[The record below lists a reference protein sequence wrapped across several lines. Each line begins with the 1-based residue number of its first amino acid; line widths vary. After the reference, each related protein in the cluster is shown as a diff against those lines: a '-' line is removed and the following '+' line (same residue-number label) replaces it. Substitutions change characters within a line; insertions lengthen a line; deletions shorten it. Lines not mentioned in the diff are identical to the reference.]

1 MASASSQLNV
11 AMTHNRFAALAM
23 EDMELGAD
31 ESNNTTAPSR
41 TTEVL
46 NNAGRTAVAV
56 QGSDLNPRDTAGWKF
71 TATKQVSQIQLQPQA
86 SKDTQNKSTSQF
98 SESQAKKII
107 ARVTKSSRLPVNLPK
122 EEQKIIMRPR
132 GGLCLARLE
141 VDVILSA
148 VITAASV
155 TKTEAM
161 EDTICTNPT
170 QNIIVVSTPD
180 EERANK
186 YATVRSLF
194 IGGKNYETY
203 AYRTAPHGTAKGVIR
218 GIALDATDEEIQND
232 IVHPANPTA
241 LEAHR
246 IGSTASVV
254 ILFQGTKVPRSVKYG
269 PCRVPCGL
277 YKQHYDH
284 PITPGNASHVA
295 SYAAERMPRERRAA
309 HANIRCPLS
318 SPSAD
323 GRKRT
328 MKDQHYHK
336 RTSRTCPHLREDN
349 GNNNKKSKA
358 KGLEFREGG
367 TFRRKEIKAEAAPRG
382 RGTTTQ
388 EKMNFNQGRQP
399 PARQL
404 NQAQATRHQEMAHTN
419 SAQDQINRALRQEN
433 EQLKRSLAELN
444 ARLNSFINAQNSQA
458 PKQREHSSQ
467 QPKVQEAAPQPLA
480 PNPPVPE
487 KEKDNIEME
496 EQPCA
501 ENNTEPE
508 TGEADRSCGPAP
520 KRRALEG
527 SPRKA
532 NQHETGQTRGKA
544 KPTGGEN
551 RPHGPGGRSTRAQ
564 KVDTFERKVDALD
577 RKIDMIIQA
586 LVAAGIIPQPALNLT
601 THNG

>member
-1 MASASSQLNV
+1 MDFADIGPHQAMTTKTEISPAPSTINNGENTTDKRIQDAQEGWTTVVSIREGKMQRRERAQEHQKNDSPKNAYKPKLSSSTAAAHSCVGRPEAPAPSAHAALGSPTPKMASASSQLNAAV
-11 AMTHNRFAALAM
+11 THNRFAALAM

-86 SKDTQNKSTSQF
+86 SKDTQNKSTSPF
-98 SESQAKKII
+98 SESQAKKIV

-141 VDVILSA
+141 VDVVLSA

-155 TKTEAM
+155 AKTEAM

-203 AYRTAPHGTAKGVIR
+203 AYRTAPHGTAKGRRWEKKNNERSTLSQADFPDLPPPSR
-218 GIALDATDEEIQND
+218 GQWKQQQEKQGKRPGIQ
-232 IVHPANPTA
+232 
-241 LEAHR
+241 R
-246 IGSTASVV
+246 G
-254 ILFQGTKVPRSVKYG
+254 RS
-269 PCRVPCGL
+269 
-277 YKQHYDH
+277 
-284 PITPGNASHVA
+284 
-295 SYAAERMPRERRAA
+295 
-309 HANIRCPLS
+309 LS
-318 SPSAD
+318 
-323 GRKRT
+323 RKR
-328 MKDQHYHK
+328 DE
-336 RTSRTCPHLREDN
+336 S
-349 GNNNKKSKA
+349 
-358 KGLEFREGG
+358 
-367 TFRRKEIKAEAAPRG
+367 RG
-382 RGTTTQ
+382 RSASQGITTQ

-404 NQAQATRHQEMAHTN
+404 NLAQAT
-419 SAQDQINRALRQEN
+419 ALRQEN

-467 QPKVQEAAPQPLA
+467 QPKVQEAAPQPPA

-487 KEKDNIEME
+487 EEKDNIEME

-527 SPRKA
+527 ARERRF
-532 NQHETGQTRGKA
+532 NMRLDRLEERQDQREA
-544 KPTGGEN
+544 KIDRLDQRVGALEQRVG
-551 RPHGPGGRSTRAQ
+551 ALQQ
-564 KVDTFERKVDALD
+564 KVDTLERKVDALD
-577 RKIDMIIQA
+577 RKVDVIIQA
-586 LVAAGIIPQPALNLT
+586 LVAAGIIPQPPLNLT

>member
-1 MASASSQLNV
+1 
-11 AMTHNRFAALAM
+11 
-23 EDMELGAD
+23 
-31 ESNNTTAPSR
+31 
-41 TTEVL
+41 
-46 NNAGRTAVAV
+46 
-56 QGSDLNPRDTAGWKF
+56 
-71 TATKQVSQIQLQPQA
+71 
-86 SKDTQNKSTSQF
+86 
-98 SESQAKKII
+98 
-107 ARVTKSSRLPVNLPK
+107 
-122 EEQKIIMRPR
+122 
-132 GGLCLARLE
+132 
-141 VDVILSA
+141 
-148 VITAASV
+148 
-155 TKTEAM
+155 M

-277 YKQHYDH
+277 YKQHYDVCRTCGRVGH
-284 PITPGNASHVA
+284 RADVCPTPEIKICFACGALNPAPDHA
-295 SYAAERMPRERRAA
+295 GQCKPCCKLCGGA
-309 HANIRCPLS
+309 HATGTEGCTRKYKVPFVVTQRRWEKKNNERPTLS
-318 SPSAD
+318 QADFPDLPPPSRGQWKQQQEKQGERPGIQR
-323 GRKRT
+323 GRNLSKKRD
-328 MKDQHYHK
+328 K
-336 RTSRTCPHLREDN
+336 SRGR
-349 GNNNKKSKA
+349 SA
-358 KGLEFREGG
+358 S
-367 TFRRKEIKAEAAPRG
+367 

-527 SPRKA
+527 ARERRINMRLDRLEERQ
-532 NQHETGQTRGKA
+532 NQREA
-544 KPTGGEN
+544 KID
-551 RPHGPGGRSTRAQ
+551 RMDQGGRSTRA
-564 KVDTFERKVDALD
+564 KSWST
-577 RKIDMIIQA
+577 
-586 LVAAGIIPQPALNLT
+586 
-601 THNG
+601 